1 MIDESDGIDEALEG
15 QIRVLITA
23 AGRMGEMLARARENA
38 ARRAQAASEQ
48 ETRELSSRFEAERK
62 AAHTEY
68 ANVYRNDW
76 WERATPEQVANTYQT
91 ARAWANEDPE
101 AVRAETRMR
110 DELSTRYGVDVN
122 NTGADP
128 AAVRAALGLGAPEE
142 RGGPISL
149 EQPPAG
155 ELDQAKEWFASHDPE
170 ALSQYEQRRQ
180 FADTLEASKG
190 DDAALVHSWKSRSG
204 YDPERA
210 VDSERHRATAEEAE
224 AVRLLTEADRA
235 DRATEE
241 ARTTAARD
249 RDPEESQSAHVQAEG
264 HQAQG
269 DSARGDAQTL
279 YDSAGRR
286 QATAADLESKGIS
299 PEAIGAKMRADVGQA
314 KPPTEAVK
322 GGQGK
327 PAKARKTRGRAT
339 QAQRIEHSR

>member
-23 AGRMGEMLARARENA
+23 AGRMGEMFARARENA

-68 ANVYRNDW
+68 ANVYRTDW
-76 WERATPEQVANTYQT
+76 WDRATPEQVADTYQT
-91 ARAWANEDPE
+91 TRAWANEDPE

-110 DELSTRYGVDVN
+110 DELSTRYGIDVN

-128 AAVRAALGLGAPEE
+128 AAVRAALGLGEE
-142 RGGPISL
+142 RGGPVPL
-149 EQPPAG
+149 EQTSAG

-170 ALSQYEQRRQ
+170 TLSQYEQRRQ
-180 FADTLEASKG
+180 FADTLEALEG

-204 YDPERA
+204 YDPARG
-210 VDSERHRATAEEAE
+210 VDSEPHRATAEEAE

-235 DRATEE
+235 DSAAEQ

-249 RDPEESQSAHVQAEG
+249 RDPEESQRAHVQAKR
-264 HQAQG
+264 HQAHG
-269 DSARGDAQTL
+269 DSTRGDAQRV
-279 YDSAGRR
+279 YDSASRR

-299 PEAIGAKMRADVGQA
+299 PEAIGAKLRADVSQA
-314 KPPTEAVK
+314 R
-322 GGQGK
+322 
-327 PAKARKTRGRAT
+327 PAKEATKVAQNTPPKARRGHGRAV
-339 QAQRIEHSR
+339 QAQRSETSR

>member
-68 ANVYRNDW
+68 ANVYRTDW
-76 WERATPEQVANTYQT
+76 WDRATPEQVADTYQT
-91 ARAWANEDPE
+91 AHAWALEDPE

-128 AAVRAALGLGAPEE
+128 AAVRAALGLGAPDE
-142 RGGPISL
+142 RGGPASL
-149 EQPPAG
+149 EQRPAD

-170 ALSQYEQRRQ
+170 VLSQYEQRRQ
-180 FADTLEASKG
+180 FADTLEASTR

-204 YDPERA
+204 YDPERD
-210 VDSERHRATAEEAE
+210 VDSERHRATSEEAE
-224 AVRLLTEADRA
+224 ALRLITEADRA
-235 DRATEE
+235 DRVAEE

-249 RDPEESQSAHVQAEG
+249 RGPEETQRAHVQAEG
-264 HQAQG
+264 YKAQG

-299 PEAIGAKMRADVGQA
+299 PEAVGAKMRADVGQA

-327 PAKARKTRGRAT
+327 PPKARKTRGRTA
-339 QAQRIEHSR
+339 QAQRTEHSR